1 MFQRTA
7 SIPISEPLGYI
18 FSACVFKNKRPAES
32 LFSSPVFC
40 LFPSFLLPPSSQ
52 MNGGWNFCP
61 LHSSKSSQYI
71 HVFPQVNLRGPSLS
85 LTRQSIL
92 FLRQSFTCLKTYFFG
107 IPTQTDNQQLP
118 RNPPGLQ
125 SQVRT
130 VETFFLLS

>member
-1 MFQRTA
+1 MFRGLLASPFQNPWGISFLLVSIRTR
-7 SIPISEPLGYI
+7 EL
-18 FSACVFKNKRPAES
+18 AES
-32 LFSSPVFC
+32 LFSSSVFC

-52 MNGGWNFCP
+52 MNGGWNFSS

-71 HVFPQVNLRGPSLS
+71 QVFPQVNLKGPSLS

-92 FLRQSFTCLKTYFFG
+92 FLRQSFTCFKTHFFR